1 MLLVV
6 DIGNTNI
13 VLGVFEAAD
22 LVHSW
27 RIATRRDRTPDEY
40 AVLCDDLF
48 RLKGV
53 DPSKV
58 EAMAISSVVPPL
70 DDCFK
75 VLAAR
80 HFGVQPVFVQPQL
93 QKLIPISYESPADV
107 GADRVVNA
115 LAALRLVGAPAI
127 VVDIGTATT
136 FDAISAQ
143 GEYLGGI
150 IAPGVST
157 SAEALFLRAAK
168 LPRVEIT
175 RPARVIGNSPTAS
188 IQSGLFFGYVGLVEG
203 ILRRMKEELPNAPV
217 VATGGFADLIGSQAK
232 GIDRIEED
240 LTLYGLQIFWDRSH
254 GGKPGS

>member
-1 MLLVV
+1 MLLVI

-13 VLGVFEAAD
+13 VLGVFEAAE

-27 RIATRRDRTPDEY
+27 RVATRRDRTPDEY

-48 RLKGV
+48 RLKRV

-58 EAMAISSVVPPL
+58 EAMAISSVGPPL

-75 VLAAR
+75 VLGAR
-80 HFGVQPVFVQPQL
+80 HFGVKPVFVQPQL
-93 QKLIPISYESPADV
+93 QQLIPISYESPADV

-127 VVDIGTATT
+127 VVDFGTATT
-136 FDAISAQ
+136 FDAISVQA
-143 GEYLGGI
+143 EYVGGI
-150 IAPGVST
+150 ISPGVST

-175 RPARVIGNSPTAS
+175 RPVRVIGRSTTTS
-188 IQSGLFFGYVGLVEG
+188 IQSGLYFGYVSLVEG

-217 VATGGFADLIGSQAK
+217 VATGGFAELIGSQSE
-232 GIDRIEED
+232 GIDRIEEN
-240 LTLYGLQIFWDRSH
+240 LTLYGLQIFWDRSY
-254 GGKPGS
+254 GGKAGT

>member
-13 VLGVFEAAD
+13 VLGVFEADA

-48 RLKGV
+48 KLKGF

-70 DDCFK
+70 DDCFR
-75 VLAAR
+75 VLGVR
-80 HFGVQPVFVQPQL
+80 HFGLQPVFVQPQL
-93 QKLIPISYESPADV
+93 QNLIPISYESPADV

-115 LAALRLVGAPAI
+115 LAAIRFVGAPAI
-127 VVDIGTATT
+127 VVDFGTATT

-150 IAPGVST
+150 ISPGIST

-175 RPARVIGNSPTAS
+175 RPARVVGNSPTTS
-188 IQSGLFFGYVGLVEG
+188 IQSGLYYGYVGLVEG

-217 VATGGFADLIGSQAK
+217 VATGGFAELIGSQSE

-240 LTLYGLQIFWDRSH
+240 LTLYGLQIFWDRSQE
-254 GGKPGS
+254 GKPRT

>member
-13 VLGVFEAAD
+13 VLGVFEADA

-40 AVLCDDLF
+40 AVLCDDLCK
-48 RLKGV
+48 LKGF

-70 DDCFK
+70 DDCFR
-75 VLAAR
+75 VLGVR
-80 HFGVQPVFVQPQL
+80 HFGLQPVFVQPQL
-93 QKLIPISYESPADV
+93 QNLIPISYESPADV

-127 VVDIGTATT
+127 VVDFGTATT

-150 IAPGVST
+150 ISPGIST

-175 RPARVIGNSPTAS
+175 RPARVVGNSPTTS
-188 IQSGLFFGYVGLVEG
+188 IQSGLYYGYVGLVEG
-203 ILRRMKEELPNAPV
+203 ILRRMKQELPNAPV
-217 VATGGFADLIGSQAK
+217 VATGGFAELIGSQSE

-240 LTLYGLQIFWDRSH
+240 LTLYGLQIFWDRSQE
-254 GGKPGS
+254 GKPRT

>member
-1 MLLVV
+1 MLLVI

-13 VLGVFEAAD
+13 VLGVFEAAE

-27 RIATRRDRTPDEY
+27 RVATRRDRTPDEY

-48 RLKGV
+48 RLKRV

-75 VLAAR
+75 VLGAR
-80 HFGVQPVFVQPQL
+80 HFGVKPVFVQPQL
-93 QKLIPISYESPADV
+93 QQLIPISYESPADV

-115 LAALRLVGAPAI
+115 LVGAPAI
-127 VVDIGTATT
+127 VVDFGTATT
-136 FDAISAQ
+136 FDAISVQA
-143 GEYLGGI
+143 EYVGGI
-150 IAPGVST
+150 ISPGVST

-175 RPARVIGNSPTAS
+175 RPVRVIGRSTTTS
-188 IQSGLFFGYVGLVEG
+188 IQSGLYFGYVSLVEG

-217 VATGGFADLIGSQAK
+217 VATGGFAELIGSQSE
-232 GIDRIEED
+232 GIDRIEEN
-240 LTLYGLQIFWDRSH
+240 LTLYGLQIFWDRSY
-254 GGKPGS
+254 GGKAGT